1 MTRRTTW
8 ISVLL
13 LAAPMAMAEPA
24 PPPQFLEAYDA
35 CLVTDSNAIPVAL
48 EQAREAHQHRL
59 GLMERT
65 ALPDNG
71 GMLFIYPQ
79 DRDPGAGFWMYQTR
93 IPLDIAWLDKDGVIV
108 AMDTMEPCETESA
121 SQCPSW
127 TPGVPH
133 RNVLEMN
140 AGFFQA
146 NQVDIGD
153 KLVAHPKD
161 NAPCPA
167 VD

>member
-1 MTRRTTW
+1 MNRRTTW
-8 ISVLL
+8 IPALL
-13 LAAPMAMAEPA
+13 LAAPMAMAEQA

-35 CLVTDSNAIPVAL
+35 CLVTQSEAIPVEL
-48 EQAREAHQHRL
+48 EQAIEPLQHRF

-65 ALPDNG
+65 SLPDNG
-71 GMLFIYPQ
+71 GMLFVYQQERGP
-79 DRDPGAGFWMYQTR
+79 RAGFWMYNTL
-93 IPLDIAWLDKDGVIV
+93 IPLDIAWLDNDGVIV

-127 TPGVPH
+127 VPGVHH

-140 AGFFQA
+140 AGFFEEHH
-146 NQVDIGD
+146 VDIGD
-153 KLVAHPKD
+153 RLVVNLND
-161 NAPCPA
+161 NTACPA